1 MTESTAATTTT
12 APSRADAVDWL
23 ALGAALLTVVLWASA
38 FVGIRAVADDLS
50 PGSFA
55 LGRLLVA
62 SAALGVI
69 VAIRRPGLP
78 TRGRDWALI
87 AVSGVV
93 WFGGYF
99 IALNAGEGLVDAG
112 TAAMLVNVGP
122 ILIAM
127 LAGLFLHEGFPP
139 RLVMGSAIA
148 FTGTLIIGVAS
159 GSQSGQENAP
169 LGVALCLLAAVAY
182 AIGVTVQKPALARVP
197 ALSVTAIA
205 CAIGAVVT
213 LPFAPLLVE
222 ELGAPGR
229 DRLDRLPRDLPDR
242 HCLHDLGVRAESDDG
257 RPARE
262 HDLPR
267 AAGRH
272 RPRLAG
278 AERGAAGA
286 GLRRGSPVHRWGDR
300 GSQPGAARVRAH
312 SLGLIPPLAA
322 VRPQPRCGRMRS
334 REPTTS
340 EPRSIR

>member
-1 MTESTAATTTT
+1 MTETTTT
-12 APSRADAVDWL
+12 AGAPARTDAVDWL
-23 ALGAALLTVVLWASA
+23 ALGAALLTVALWASA

-62 SAALGVI
+62 AAALGLI
-69 VAIRRPGLP
+69 VALRRPALP
-78 TRGRDWALI
+78 TRRRDWALI

-127 LAGLFLHEGFPP
+127 FAGLFLHEGFPP
-139 RLVMGSAIA
+139 RLVAGSAIA
-148 FTGTLIIGVAS
+148 FTGTLVIGVAT
-159 GSQSGQENAP
+159 GAQAGQENAP

-222 ELGAPGR
+222 ELGTAP
-229 DRLDRLPRDLPDR
+229 PDAIAWIVY
-242 HCLHDLGVRAESDDG
+242 LGIFPTAIAFTTWAFALNRTT
-257 RPARE
+257 
-262 HDLPR
+262 
-267 AAGRH
+267 AGRLGSTTYLV
-272 RPRLAG
+272 PPVAIGLAWLMLNEVPPGLAFVGG
-278 AERGAAGA
+278 ALCIGGVIVARSRG
-286 GLRRGSPVHRWGDR
+286 R
-300 GSQPGAARVRAH
+300 
-312 SLGLIPPLAA
+312 LGL
-322 VRPQPRCGRMRS
+322 GRR
-334 REPTTS
+334 TGG
-340 EPRSIR
+340 